1 MMREAEVIIVHET
14 DREIRV
20 DTTREMQF
28 EFRWFIGRIVKN
40 DRQMGVLEID
50 FNEHTTKHH
59 HEPRLNQGKAEE
71 AMNKSVF

>member
-40 DRQMGVLEID
+40 DR
-50 FNEHTTKHH
+50 
-59 HEPRLNQGKAEE
+59 
-71 AMNKSVF
+71 